1 MGLAVRHDAA
11 ERVEVLISRAN
22 KDRETLDF
30 PHRRWV
36 PPHTTPEGGPILNVL
51 VVGAGQS
58 GISVL
63 AALMRQHVDGILG
76 IDAADEG
83 REGPWLNFAR
93 MNTLRT
99 PKELTGPDLGL
110 SSLMFREWYEA
121 QYGTQAWDS
130 LYRIPRALWAEYLI
144 FIRTAFNVPIRNN
157 VQLRRIRPHGRYLAA
172 DITTEHREETL
183 IVRKIVLATG
193 VDGGGSWH
201 VPDNIRALPRDL
213 WAHSSDDI
221 DFSKLADRSI
231 AVIGAAASATDN
243 AATALERGASYVEQ
257 FCRREKLQLI
267 QPMKWMGFGGFLRC
281 FGDMDDAW
289 RWRFMSYALDLRE
302 PITEDAIVRVSR
314 FPNYRLSFG
323 ESCSDIVRDGEK
335 IRIGT
340 RAGYKYFDYL
350 ICGTGVS
357 VDKGLRPELADI
369 ENQIATWGDRYD
381 PPAEEKNARL
391 ARFPYL
397 TGGFAFEPRTPG
409 DSACIGNIH
418 CLNFAATLSMG
429 PSGAA
434 IRPLKYVVPR
444 LVNALI
450 FDLFR
455 DDVEHHWRSFRD
467 FAEGECDPALFDH
480 LKQHLEA

>member
-1 MGLAVRHDAA
+1 MRLTLREDAA
-11 ERVEVLISRAN
+11 KRIEILIKRAN
-22 KDRETLDF
+22 RDRETLDF
-30 PHRRWV
+30 PHRKWV
-36 PPHTTPEGGPILNVL
+36 PPHTTPEGNPVLNVL

-63 AALMRQHVDGILG
+63 AALMRQHVDGVLG
-76 IDAADEG
+76 IDSTDEG

-110 SSLMFREWYEA
+110 SSLTFREWYEA
-121 QYGTQAWDS
+121 HNETGAWDS
-130 LYRIPRALWAEYLI
+130 LDRIPRLLWAEYLT
-144 FIRTAFNVPIRNN
+144 FVRAAFGLPIRNN
-157 VQLRRIRPHGRYLAA
+157 VRLLRIRPHGRYLAA
-172 DITTEHREETL
+172 DIATEHRNETL
-183 IVRKIVLATG
+183 IARKIVLATG
-193 VDGGGSWH
+193 VDGGGEWH
-201 VPDNIRALPRDL
+201 VPENIRALPRAL

-221 DFSKLADRSI
+221 DFAKLSGRSI

-243 AATALERGASYVEQ
+243 AATALEHGASYAEQ
-257 FCRREKLQLI
+257 FCRRRNLQLI
-267 QPMKWMGFGGFLRC
+267 QPMKWMGFSGFLRC
-281 FGDMDDAW
+281 FADMDDEW

-314 FPNYRLSFG
+314 FTNYRLSFC
-323 ESCSDIVRDGEK
+323 ESCDDVACEGGK

-340 RAGYKYFDYL
+340 QAGHKYFDYL

-357 VDKGLRPELADI
+357 VDSELRPELAEVAD
-369 ENQIATWGDRYD
+369 QFATWGDRYD
-381 PPAEEKNARL
+381 PPLEEKNGRL

-397 TGGFAFEPRTPG
+397 TNGFAFMPRTPG
-409 DSACIGNIH
+409 DPACIGNIH

-444 LVNALI
+444 LVNALTL
-450 FDLFR
+450 DLFR
-455 DDVEHHWRSFRD
+455 DDVGHHWSSFRA
-467 FAEGECDPALFDH
+467 FTEGECNPALFDH